1 MLTIGQLA
9 AYAGVTVRAV
19 RHYHQIGL
27 LPEPERDASGYRRY
41 GATAVVSLIKIR
53 TLANAGVPLSQI
65 GQMLEADASTFAEA
79 VQRIDSHLR
88 DEIERLETSRKQI
101 AQLAAGDSLALPPEV
116 ISYLDRLRE
125 IGASE
130 RMVEAERDG
139 WILVAAR
146 WPDRIRESMPAKLA
160 QLDDPQLV
168 RLYRVL
174 SEIFDSDAGDDPRLE
189 EAADIMAGLAEQAYA
204 SGEINLGEVAHD
216 DLPFDLLDALAVES
230 DPRAERLLDLMRER
244 GWAGWT
250 RLGAAG
256 GAARLGSTAS
266 VHTEPSEPPGRRV
279 QHHHR
284 RCRRA
289 RTTSTKS
296 PSEPSARTD
305 DLHRARP
312 RRGHPADARRA
323 PADRAPAGQII
334 RNVAQILKAEQEP
347 DAACQPIARDH
358 RATASRSR
366 RVKCIESSSRMS
378 EVCHLV
384 APSRGVAEL

>member
-41 GATAVVSLIKIR
+41 GPTAVVSLIKIR
-53 TLANAGVPLSQI
+53 TLADAGVPLSQI
-65 GQMLEADASTFAEA
+65 RQMLVADAPTFAEA

-116 ISYLDRLRE
+116 VSYLDRLRE
-125 IGASE
+125 IGVSE

-146 WPDRIRESMPAKLA
+146 WPQRISEVMAGKLA

-174 SEIFDSDAGDDPRLE
+174 SEIFESDAGDDDPRLE
-189 EAADIMAGLAEQAYA
+189 EAADIMAGLAEQAYT
-204 SGEINLGEVAHD
+204 SGEINLGEEAHD
-216 DLPFDLLDALAVES
+216 DLAFDLLDALAVES

-244 GWAGWT
+244 GWASWT
-250 RLGAAG
+250 RTRPE
-256 GAARLGSTAS
+256 RLA
-266 VHTEPSEPPGRRV
+266 EPP
-279 QHHHR
+279 
-284 RCRRA
+284 
-289 RTTSTKS
+289 
-296 PSEPSARTD
+296 D
-305 DLHRARP
+305 
-312 RRGHPADARRA
+312 
-323 PADRAPAGQII
+323 
-334 RNVAQILKAEQEP
+334 
-347 DAACQPIARDH
+347 
-358 RATASRSR
+358 
-366 RVKCIESSSRMS
+366 
-378 EVCHLV
+378 
-384 APSRGVAEL
+384 

>member
-101 AQLAAGDSLALPPEV
+101 AQLTAGDSLALPPEV

-125 IGASE
+125 VGVSE
-130 RMVEAERDG
+130 RMVEGERDG

-146 WPDRIRESMPAKLA
+146 WPESIREIMPAKHA

-168 RLYRVL
+168 RLYRLL
-174 SEIFDSDAGDDPRLE
+174 SEILESGDDDDPRLE
-189 EAADIMAGLAEQAYA
+189 EAADIMASQAEQAYTP
-204 SGEINLGEVAHD
+204 GEVAHD
-216 DLPFDLLDALAVES
+216 DLAFDLLEALAVES
-230 DPRAERLLDLMRER
+230 DPRAERMLDLMRER
-244 GWAGWT
+244 GWASWIRPQPE
-250 RLGAAG
+250 RL
-256 GAARLGSTAS
+256 
-266 VHTEPSEPPGRRV
+266 PEPPG
-279 QHHHR
+279 
-284 RCRRA
+284 
-289 RTTSTKS
+289 
-296 PSEPSARTD
+296 
-305 DLHRARP
+305 
-312 RRGHPADARRA
+312 
-323 PADRAPAGQII
+323 
-334 RNVAQILKAEQEP
+334 
-347 DAACQPIARDH
+347 
-358 RATASRSR
+358 
-366 RVKCIESSSRMS
+366 
-378 EVCHLV
+378 
-384 APSRGVAEL
+384 

>member
-41 GATAVVSLIKIR
+41 GPTAVVSLIKIR

-65 GQMLEADASTFAEA
+65 RQMLEADASTFADA

-125 IGASE
+125 IGVSE

-146 WPDRIRESMPAKLA
+146 WSERLPEVMAGKLV
-160 QLDDPQLV
+160 QLDDPQLA

-174 SEIFDSDAGDDPRLE
+174 SEIFESDAGDDPRLE
-189 EAADIMAGLAEQAYA
+189 EAADIMAGRAEQAYT
-204 SGEINLGEVAHD
+204 SGEINLGEEAHD

-244 GWAGWT
+244 GWARWT
-250 RLGAAG
+250 RLE
-256 GAARLGSTAS
+256 RLA
-266 VHTEPSEPPGRRV
+266 EPP
-279 QHHHR
+279 
-284 RCRRA
+284 
-289 RTTSTKS
+289 
-296 PSEPSARTD
+296 D
-305 DLHRARP
+305 
-312 RRGHPADARRA
+312 
-323 PADRAPAGQII
+323 
-334 RNVAQILKAEQEP
+334 
-347 DAACQPIARDH
+347 
-358 RATASRSR
+358 
-366 RVKCIESSSRMS
+366 
-378 EVCHLV
+378 
-384 APSRGVAEL
+384 

>member
-125 IGASE
+125 IGVSE

-146 WPDRIRESMPAKLA
+146 WPDRVREWMPGKLA

-168 RLYRVL
+168 RLYRL
-174 SEIFDSDAGDDPRLE
+174 GSEILDSDAGDDDPRLE
-189 EAADIMAGLAEQAYA
+189 EAADIMAGLLAQAYT
-204 SGEINLGEVAHD
+204 SGEINLGEEAHD

-244 GWAGWT
+244 GWASWT
-250 RLGAAG
+250 RTRPE
-256 GAARLGSTAS
+256 RLA
-266 VHTEPSEPPGRRV
+266 EPP
-279 QHHHR
+279 
-284 RCRRA
+284 
-289 RTTSTKS
+289 
-296 PSEPSARTD
+296 D
-305 DLHRARP
+305 
-312 RRGHPADARRA
+312 
-323 PADRAPAGQII
+323 
-334 RNVAQILKAEQEP
+334 
-347 DAACQPIARDH
+347 
-358 RATASRSR
+358 
-366 RVKCIESSSRMS
+366 
-378 EVCHLV
+378 
-384 APSRGVAEL
+384 

>member
-53 TLANAGVPLSQI
+53 TLADAGVPLSQI
-65 GQMLEADASTFAEA
+65 RQMLEADASTFAEA

-101 AQLAAGDSLALPPEV
+101 AQLAAGDSLTLPPEV

-130 RMVEAERDG
+130 RMVEGERDG

-146 WPDRIRESMPAKLA
+146 WPEHIREWMPEKHA
-160 QLDDPQLV
+160 QLDDPQVV
-168 RLYRVL
+168 RLYRLL
-174 SEIFDSDAGDDPRLE
+174 SEIFESDAGDDPRLQ
-189 EAADIMAGLAEQAYA
+189 EAADIMADLAEQAYT
-204 SGEINLGEVAHD
+204 SGEINLGELAHD

-244 GWAGWT
+244 GWARWT
-250 RLGAAG
+250 RLE
-256 GAARLGSTAS
+256 RLA
-266 VHTEPSEPPGRRV
+266 EPP
-279 QHHHR
+279 
-284 RCRRA
+284 
-289 RTTSTKS
+289 
-296 PSEPSARTD
+296 D
-305 DLHRARP
+305 
-312 RRGHPADARRA
+312 
-323 PADRAPAGQII
+323 
-334 RNVAQILKAEQEP
+334 
-347 DAACQPIARDH
+347 
-358 RATASRSR
+358 
-366 RVKCIESSSRMS
+366 
-378 EVCHLV
+378 
-384 APSRGVAEL
+384 